1 MSIVRA
7 DSNDPLAGKTP
18 GCPTDFWEL
27 RPPISVEVLGKK
39 EPSKMAVPRGEC
51 ENRRA
56 VLALRGYSKTIDIPA
71 GLRDQSLE
79 AWRMSVRLSGVLR
92 RAGVRVLG
100 DLQGRNVSDFAR
112 ERNCGAKTLH
122 ELDSL
127 ARSAQSGAEKVP
139 SQESAPLPQNGA
151 GFAIPE
157 AICQLQF
164 HELPITGRLANI
176 ARSIGARTLGDLK
189 GRSPFEL
196 LQYKNCGKRTLGEIQ
211 QLIERAISG
220 EFDEPQIEDSTAA
233 VELLTLLEQGIAK
246 LSPREKQFLLLRIG
260 GDDLPCLSFAEIGRR
275 CALTR
280 ARVHQIVAK
289 ALDTLRK
296 NWGPRVPRLLE
307 MIKRRCLSMGCPLTP
322 ALLEKWLRE
331 SSRNFRLPR
340 KAQVRLIAAL
350 DKNIVCALEKDE
362 GAERI
367 GPADAGLSPAGNR
380 RVSSTPARAAH
391 CSRI

>member
-1 MSIVRA
+1 M
-7 DSNDPLAGKTP
+7 T
-18 GCPTDFWEL
+18 
-27 RPPISVEVLGKK
+27 VLH
-39 EPSKMAVPRGEC
+39 GEC

-56 VLALRGYSKTIDIPA
+56 ALALRCYSKTIDIPA

-79 AWRMSVRLSGVLR
+79 AWQTSVRLSGVLR

-100 DLQGRNVSDFAR
+100 DLQGRKVGDFAC

-127 ARSAQSGAEKVP
+127 ARSAQSGAEKAP
-139 SQESAPLPQNGA
+139 TPESPALPQNGA
-151 GFAIPE
+151 SFAIPE
-157 AICQLQF
+157 SNCQLQF
-164 HELPITGRLANI
+164 DELPITGRLANI
-176 ARSIGARTLGDLK
+176 VRSIGVRTLGDLK
-189 GRSPFEL
+189 GRSPSEL
-196 LQYKNCGKRTLGEIQ
+196 LQYKNCGRRTLSELQ

-220 EFDEPQIEDSTAA
+220 EFDGPQIEDSPAA

-296 NWGPRVPRLLE
+296 NWGPRVPGLLE

-350 DKNIVCALEKDE
+350 DKNIVCWLEKHD
-362 GAERI
+362 GAGCI
-367 GPADAGLSPAGNR
+367 GPADAGLSPG
-380 RVSSTPARAAH
+380 
-391 CSRI
+391 

>member
-1 MSIVRA
+1 
-7 DSNDPLAGKTP
+7 
-18 GCPTDFWEL
+18 
-27 RPPISVEVLGKK
+27 
-39 EPSKMAVPRGEC
+39 MAMPRGEC

-56 VLALRGYSKTIDIPA
+56 TLAVRGCSKTIEIPA
-71 GLRDQSLE
+71 GLRDQPLE

-100 DLQGRNVSDFAR
+100 DLQGRKVGDFAL
-112 ERNCGAKTLH
+112 ERNCGLKTLN

-127 ARSAQSGAEKVP
+127 ARSAQSAAEKAP
-139 SQESAPLPQNGA
+139 TPESAPLPQNGA

-157 AICQLQF
+157 SICQLQF

-176 ARSIGARTLGDLK
+176 VRSIGARTLGDLK

-196 LQYKNCGKRTLGEIQ
+196 LQYQNCGKRTLREIQ

-220 EFDEPQIEDSTAA
+220 EFGDPQIEDSTAA

-246 LSPREKQFLLLRIG
+246 LSPRENQFLLLRIG

-322 ALLEKWLRE
+322 ALLEQWIRE

-350 DKNIVCALEKDE
+350 DKNIVCSLEKHE
-362 GAERI
+362 GAGRI
-367 GPADAGLSPAGNR
+367 GPAHAE
-380 RVSSTPARAAH
+380 PARIARPRQLQRNKSAAATNPVPAT
-391 CSRI
+391 